1 MIAQVTVREV
11 SGEHWQMT
19 LEAGGVEW
27 VKRSILC
34 QLTALPVTL
43 GRSFP
48 GAARSEKTGPT

>member
-11 SGEHWQMT
+11 SGEHWQ
-19 LEAGGVEW
+19 AGGVEW